1 MLRLRDIMTTELVT
15 VSPELSLRDAM
26 ELLVSSHV
34 SGAPVVAQRRVVGVV
49 SVTDLLDFAATTP
62 AVSDEIQAD
71 AGLEELESDAEHG
84 EGDEPSA
91 TWFVDMH
98 AEEET
103 DVDERFREMGTRR
116 AALDWFAEHTVSEV
130 MNDRVCSLP
139 SDTRVDQAAD
149 YMRTAGIH
157 RVLVMDADALVG
169 IVSMKDIADAVAD
182 HKLTERTYVFGAATH
197 FDRRST
203 PRRSH

>member
-34 SGAPVVAQRRVVGVV
+34 SGAPVVAQHRVVGVV
-49 SVTDLLDFAATTP
+49 SATDLLGFAATTP
-62 AVSDEIQAD
+62 ALPDETRLD

-91 TWFVDMH
+91 NWY
-98 AEEET
+98 AEMRRDEEI
-103 DVDERFREMGTRR
+103 DVAERFNEMGTRR
-116 AALDWFAEHTVSEV
+116 AAPDWFAEHTVSEV
-130 MNDRVCSLP
+130 MNDNICSLP
-139 SDTRVDQAAD
+139 SNTRVDHSAD
-149 YMRTAGIH
+149 FMRKAGIH
-157 RVLVMDADALVG
+157 RVLVMDDGDLVG

-182 HKLTERTYVFGAATH
+182 HKLTERTYVFGAATR
-197 FDRRST
+197 FDRLPT
-203 PRRSH
+203 PRRSL

>member
-34 SGAPVVAQRRVVGVV
+34 GGAPVVAQHRVVGVV
-49 SVTDLLDFAATTP
+49 SVTDLLGFAAMTP

-71 AGLEELESDAEHG
+71 VGLEELESDDEHA
-84 EGDEPSA
+84 EGDEPSGN
-91 TWFVDMH
+91 WFVAMH
-98 AEEET
+98 SDEET
-103 DVDERFREMGTRR
+103 DVAERFREMGARR
-116 AALDWFAEHTVSEV
+116 AALDWFAQHTVSEV

-157 RVLVMDADALVG
+157 RVLVMDNEALVG

-182 HKLTERTYVFGAATH
+182 HKLTERTYVFGADTRFAS
-197 FDRRST
+197 RPT
-203 PRRSH
+203 PRRAH